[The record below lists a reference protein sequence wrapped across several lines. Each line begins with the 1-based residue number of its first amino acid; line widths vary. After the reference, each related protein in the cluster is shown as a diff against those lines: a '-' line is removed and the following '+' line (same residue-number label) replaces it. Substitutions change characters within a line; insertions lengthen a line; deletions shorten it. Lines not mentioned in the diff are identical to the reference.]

1 MFLNYRTRPAAP
13 TLDIAISR
21 LKALDNLCEAFRRLI
36 ADSPDRLAQ
45 VVVQALQSG
54 KVERQVLKKSIVR
67 GGVHDAVAGRLQAQG
82 PSPSEPE
89 AIRKIATSQSSVC
102 SSS

>member
-1 MFLNYRTRPAAP
+1 MVLFLNDYRTRPAAP

-45 VVVQALQSG
+45 VVVEALQSG
-54 KVERQVLKKSIVR
+54 KGDIWTGFKKSIVR

-89 AIRKIATSQSSVC
+89 AIRKIATS
-102 SSS
+102 